1 VVRRVCHVISLAST
15 RKLRKLFLIGQE
27 SFAHA
32 IGPSCYITFYPF
44 ALSHWGQMDNAI
56 VICLHIFHYLTILPL
71 IVLEGSGFT
80 TRSFCSELQ
89 LCQYL
94 AKSYWIAYR
103 PVIRNELAV
112 EHAKFGTC
120 WDRIFVASQQTFPFI
135 EVMQISILTGIY
147 EDSSEALLMIPQV
160 HGYHI

>member
-1 VVRRVCHVISLAST
+1 MVRRVCHVISLAST

-56 VICLHIFHYLTILPL
+56 VICLHIF
-71 IVLEGSGFT
+71 
-80 TRSFCSELQ
+80 
-89 LCQYL
+89 
-94 AKSYWIAYR
+94 
-103 PVIRNELAV
+103 
-112 EHAKFGTC
+112 
-120 WDRIFVASQQTFPFI
+120 VASQQTFPFI
-135 EVMQISILTGIY
+135 EVMQISIFTGIY